1 MITSHKYERNT
12 NGSIRGNGIDG
23 GMIYIKL
30 TEDKKDL
37 LRELKN
43 IPEGVYTLEVYS
55 PQHRRT
61 ERQNRAIHALF
72 HDLSDTLNA
81 HGIDLTFGK
90 FRATFTPVTAKE
102 FFKEIYLGGK
112 HTSECTTS
120 ELAKAV
126 DALLFDINT
135 KLGASLEIK
144 EPLK

>member
-1 MITSHKYERNT
+1 
-12 NGSIRGNGIDG
+12 
-23 GMIYIKL
+23 MIYIKSTGTKL
-30 TEDKKDL
+30 EL

-43 IPEGVYTLEVYS
+43 LPEGQYTAEIYS
-55 PQHRRT
+55 PLYRRT
-61 ERQNRAIHALF
+61 EKQNRAIHALF
-72 HDLSDTLNA
+72 HDLSDVLNA
-81 HGIDLTFGK
+81 HGVELSFGK

-112 HTSECTTS
+112 HTSDCTTS

-135 KLGASLEIK
+135 KLGANLEIK